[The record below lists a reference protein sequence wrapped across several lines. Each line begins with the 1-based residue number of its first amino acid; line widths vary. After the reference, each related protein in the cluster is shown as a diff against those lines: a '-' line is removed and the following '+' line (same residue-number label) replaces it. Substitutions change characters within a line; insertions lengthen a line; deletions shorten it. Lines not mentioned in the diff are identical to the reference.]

1 LINNLCYSTAS
12 FMNDSDLR
20 WICYPPHHGCGNLV
34 FKLENVGVERLCTPM
49 DSTLTRKVVGK
60 GHSAIVLI
68 GIVNGT
74 VRAIKIRRRDS
85 KRISLYNEGKLL
97 EVASRG
103 GVAPRPFYF
112 DDDIIVM
119 DYIEGPHLEEAL
131 RNDPV
136 YAVRESIRATRT
148 LDDLGILHLEL
159 RRPWKHVRFTSWNG
173 KAVILDYE
181 SASTG
186 CGNVVKI
193 VSGLLTRFD
202 SGLVFLRKHSGLFSR
217 YYSECSREIYED
229 ILSIVLEFVEHHA
242 YLG

>member
-1 LINNLCYSTAS
+1 MNNNICYPMTGY
-12 FMNDSDLR
+12 MNDSDLR
-20 WICYPPHHGCGNLV
+20 WICYPPHHGCSNLV
-34 FKLENVGVERLCTPM
+34 FKLESVGVERLCIPM
-49 DSTLTRKVVGK
+49 DSTSTRKVVGK

-74 VRAIKIRRRDS
+74 LKAIKIRRRDS
-85 KRISLYNEGKLL
+85 KRTSLYNEGKLL

-131 RNDPV
+131 RNDPIH
-136 YAVRESIRATRT
+136 AVRESMRAART
-148 LDDLGILHLEL
+148 LDNLGILHLEL
-159 RRPWKHVRFTSWNG
+159 RRPWRHVRFTSRNG
-173 KAVILDYE
+173 MAIILDYE

-186 CGNVVKI
+186 CGNVVKL

-202 SGLVFLRKHSGLFSR
+202 GGLIFLRKHSSLFSR
-217 YYSECSREIYED
+217 YYSECSREAYKD
-229 ILSIVLEFVEHHA
+229 IFSIVLEFVGRHA